1 MIADVFQLPQI
12 VGCNDGGQK
21 ASRSSVSFAKVTLD
35 RLGAVTGSR
44 AIKGL
49 IAKQIL
55 CPCADTAQD
64 GNLLFHALGK
74 GIDLAVFLKS
84 EAL

>member
-12 VGCNDGGQK
+12 VGCNDGGQLPFFHVIRK
-21 ASRSSVSFAKVTLD
+21 NALD
-35 RLGAVTGSR
+35 RLAHNRVQ

-49 IAKQIL
+49 IAEQIL
-55 CPCADTAQD
+55 CPRADTAQD

-74 GIDLAVFLKS
+74 GVDLAVFLKS